1 MNGRMKVGLVGLA
14 AVALAVAA
22 GLLASSQ
29 AYGQQETITIDSAM
43 MTPGQEGA
51 VYVDALGIPEPGLGA
66 WTVDI
71 SYDTAIATAVAC
83 LPENGGVCNP
93 AFDAGVIRVTGASA
107 MGVVGD
113 NSLVAITFR
122 CDAEGTTAL
131 SLDVPLL
138 VDATIGAPQPI
149 NAIVQGGTLTCT
161 TSPGNGGGEDIFDC
175 DDFVFQDT
183 AQAIYDADP
192 TDPNNLDPD
201 GDGVACAALPSRDGV
216 NGLPIV
222 GINDGGVP
230 TSGMVLR
237 WLSAALAGIGFAA
250 LGSYGVLRFR
260 TGRAVPER
268 IRRD

>member
-1 MNGRMKVGLVGLA
+1 MNGRKRVGLVGVA

-29 AYGQQETITIDSAM
+29 AYGQQEMITIDSGM

-51 VYVDALGIPEPGLGA
+51 IYVDALGIPEPGLGA

-71 SYDTAIATAVAC
+71 SYDPAVATAVAC
-83 LPENGGVCNP
+83 LPDHGGVCNP

-122 CDAEGTTAL
+122 CDVEGTSAL

-138 VDATIGAPQPI
+138 VDATIGAPQAI
-149 NAIVQGGTLTCT
+149 DAIVQGGTLTCT
-161 TSPGNGGGEDIFDC
+161 TSPGNGGEDVFDC
-175 DDFVFQDT
+175 DDFVYQDT

-192 TDPNNLDPD
+192 TDPNQLDAD
-201 GDGVACAALPSRDGV
+201 GDGIACDELPSRDGV
-216 NGLPIV
+216 SGLPVV

-237 WLSAALAGIGFAA
+237 WLSAALAGIGIAA
-250 LGSYGVLRFR
+250 LGSYGVLRVR

-268 IRRD
+268 IRKE